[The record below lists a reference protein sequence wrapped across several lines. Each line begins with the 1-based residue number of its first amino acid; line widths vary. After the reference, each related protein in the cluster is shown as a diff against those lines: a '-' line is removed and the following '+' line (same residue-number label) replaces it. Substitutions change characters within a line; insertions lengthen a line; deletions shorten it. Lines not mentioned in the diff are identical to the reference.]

1 MQFQKLTFKNER
13 GERLAARLDMPIDE
27 KPRAFALFAHCFTC
41 TKNLNA
47 VFHINQA
54 LTRRGIAILRFD
66 FTGLGESEGDF
77 TETNFRTNV
86 FDLVSAANFLAEN
99 FEAPK
104 LLIGHSLGG
113 AAVLQAAAHI
123 PSSVAVATIAAPFD
137 LGDVRRHLGSSAR
150 DIEERGEATITLAGK
165 QFVLTKQFLD
175 DLEQTRMEDSIR
187 SLGRALVVFHS
198 PRDTVVG
205 IENAGKIFQTAKHP
219 KSFISLDRS
228 DHLLSDRTDARYLG
242 EVLAAWAGKFIR
254 ELGDPARPSRDLTDN
269 RVVVRTGKVGYQTEI
284 AANGHRLIAD
294 EPVSVGGADTGP
306 TPYDYLVAALGACTS
321 MTLRMYGDRKHLPL
335 DGVVVRLR
343 HRKIHANDCAECAT
357 KEGAVDM
364 IEREIELIGT
374 LDESQRKRLLE
385 IADRCPVHRTLHSEI
400 LVKSWL
406 KEESGEKGQEPL

>member
-13 GERLAARLDMPIDE
+13 GERLAARLDVPIDE
-27 KPRAFALFAHCFTC
+27 KPRAYALFAHCFTC

-54 LTRRGIAILRFD
+54 LTRKGIAVLRFD

-77 TETNFRTNV
+77 SETNFRTNV
-86 FDLVSAANFLAEN
+86 SDLVSAANFLAEK

-123 PSSVAVATIAAPFD
+123 PSSVAVATIAAPYE

-150 DIEERGEATITLAGK
+150 EIEERGEASITLAGK
-165 QFVLTKQFLD
+165 QFMLTKQFLD

-187 SLGRALVVFHS
+187 NLGRALLVFHS

-254 ELGDPARPSRDLTDN
+254 ELGDPVRPSRDLTDN

-284 AANGHRLIAD
+284 TANEHHLIAD
-294 EPVSVGGADTGP
+294 EPVSVGGANTGP

-321 MTLRMYGDRKHLPL
+321 MTLRMYSDRKQLPL
-335 DGVVVRLR
+335 DGAVVRLR
-343 HRKIHANDCAECAT
+343 HRKIHATDCAECAT
-357 KEGAVDM
+357 KEGTVDV
-364 IEREIELIGT
+364 IDREIELLGS
-374 LDESQRKRLLE
+374 LDEPQRKRLLE

-406 KEESGEKGQEPL
+406 KEEGEAKGREPL